1 MNKISYIVL
10 LIIAFF
16 YLKPVGGQES
26 KGVVVDEVVAVVGK
40 EYILLSDIEQ
50 QYLQMRMQGGVQ
62 ESEEATK
69 CTILENL
76 LFEKLLLHQAEL
88 DSVVIT
94 PDQVNAELDRRM
106 RYFISQF
113 GSQEKLEQFYDKSV
127 SEFKSELGEVIK
139 KQMMIEQVQQTITEF
154 AEVSPSEVR
163 KFFKNIPRDSIP
175 LISSVVELAQIVKK
189 PVITPEE
196 KFEVRERLQSYRQRI
211 ENGESFEAL
220 ARLYSED
227 PGSARQG
234 GDIGLRGRGELYPEF
249 ETIAFKLEPDE
260 ISQIVE
266 TEAGYHIIQG
276 IERRGDFMR
285 VRHILMKPKVSPYE
299 LDKARVFLDS
309 IAQLIRLDSITFD
322 EAVLNFSTDPSRN
335 NGGVIINPSTGGTQW
350 SPEELDPKVFFVI
363 DKLEVGQISTPV
375 VMQDQD
381 GGEAYRLLLLKLRT
395 QPHRAS
401 LEEDYDQIQNWALF
415 QKKSE
420 MIKKWIISNSQKAYI
435 RINDKFL
442 DCAFEHKWL

>member
-1 MNKISYIVL
+1 MNKTILIVL
-10 LIIAFF
+10 MITLFCFQQPAS
-16 YLKPVGGQES
+16 GQES
-26 KGVVVDEVVAVVGK
+26 KGVVIDEVVAVVGK

-50 QYLQMRMQGGVQ
+50 QYLQMRMQGGVK

-69 CTILENL
+69 CMILENL

-88 DSVVIT
+88 DSVVVT
-94 PDQVNAELDRRM
+94 PDQVNSELDRRM
-106 RYFISQF
+106 RYFIGQF

-127 SEFKSELGEVIK
+127 TEFKSDLSDVIE
-139 KQMMIEQVQQTITEF
+139 KQILIEQVQQSITEF

-163 KFFKNIPRDSIP
+163 KFFKNIPTDSIP

-189 PVITPEE
+189 PVISPEE

-211 ENGESFEAL
+211 VNGESFEAL
-220 ARLYSED
+220 AVLYSED

-249 ETIAFKLEPDE
+249 ETIAFKLDPGE
-260 ISQIVE
+260 ISDIVE
-266 TEAGYHIIQG
+266 TEAGFHIIQG

-285 VRHILMKPKVSPYE
+285 VRHILMKPKVSPQE
-299 LDKARVFLDS
+299 LLNARNFLDS
-309 IAQLIRLDSITFD
+309 IAQLIRLDSLTFE
-322 EAVLNFSTDPSRN
+322 EAVTKFSTDPSRN
-335 NGGVIINPSTGGTQW
+335 NAGIMINPNTGGTQW

-363 DKLEVGQISTPV
+363 DKIEVGQLSTPV
-375 VMQDQD
+375 LMQDQD
-381 GGEAYRLLLLKLRT
+381 GSEAYRLLYLKKRT

-420 MIKKWIISNSQKAYI
+420 IIKKWIVANSRKAFI
-435 RINDKFL
+435 RIDDSFL
-442 DCAFEHKWL
+442 NCDFEHKWL